1 MQPIT
6 EYVRY
11 DGLALSE
18 LVRTKQV
25 TPLELVES
33 AIGAIEKHNPALN
46 AVIHKMY
53 DYARAAAQQPSDGP
67 LAGVPFLLKDL
78 LGTVA
83 GVPTACGTRQ
93 LKNKPAIQDS
103 ELVRRYKKAGLL
115 ILGKTNTPEFGLTP
129 YTEPEA
135 FGATRNPWDL
145 SRTPGGSSGGSAAAV
160 AGGMVP
166 LASGGD
172 GGGSI
177 RIPAS
182 CCGLFGLKP
191 TRGRVPTGPEF
202 GELWRGFV
210 VEHVLT
216 RSVRDSAAVLD
227 AIAGPDPGT
236 PYIIAPPLRPY
247 MQELNQNP
255 GSLRIAFT
263 DKPFFGSSV
272 HPDCKQGLAQTVQL
286 LTQAGHTLIKAAPE
300 INGSECAVAFLTI
313 LAGEMRAD
321 LESTSRLFNR
331 KPRLR
336 DYEASSFALGLIGKA
351 TSASAYARA
360 ARVLQKAGRAVGRF
374 FEEYDVLLTPTLA
387 SPPVAIG
394 ALQPKPAERALMKVI
409 GGLRAGWLLN
419 ALDIIKPI
427 AAQTFEFIPYTP
439 LFNIT
444 GQPAMSVPLHWN
456 AEGLPIGMHFAGKW
470 GDEAT
475 LFRLA
480 AQLEQIQPWFERRP
494 TAIQ

>member
-1 MQPIT
+1 MQPIVDY
-6 EYVRY
+6 EQY

-18 LVRTKQV
+18 LVRQKKV
-25 TPLELVES
+25 TPLELVET
-33 AIGAIEKHNPALN
+33 AISVIEKHNPALN
-46 AVIHKMY
+46 AVIYKMY
-53 DYARAAAQQPSDGP
+53 DYARAAAQQPLSGP
-67 LAGVPFLLKDL
+67 FCGVPFLLKDL

-83 GVPTACGTRQ
+83 GFPTASGNRL
-93 LKNKPAIQDS
+93 LKNRPAGQDS

-135 FGATRNPWDL
+135 FGASRNPWDL

-160 AGGMVP
+160 ASGMVP

-191 TRGRVPTGPEF
+191 TRGRVPTGPEN

-210 VEHVLT
+210 VEHVIT
-216 RSVRDSAAVLD
+216 RSVRDSAAMLD

-236 PYIIAPPLRPY
+236 PYIIAPPQRPY
-247 MQELNQNP
+247 MHELATDP
-255 GSLRIAFT
+255 GRLRIAFT

-272 HPDCKQGLAQTVQL
+272 HPDCKKGLEKTVQL
-286 LTQAGHTLIKAAPE
+286 LSEAGHTLVEAAPD

-321 LESTSRLFNR
+321 IESTSRLFNR
-331 KPRLR
+331 KPRMR
-336 DYEASSFALGLIGKA
+336 DYEPSSFALGLIGKA
-351 TSASAYARA
+351 TSASTYARA
-360 ARVLQKAGRAVGRF
+360 ARMLQKAGRVVGRF
-374 FEEYDVLLTPTLA
+374 FEEYDLLLTPTLA
-387 SPPVAIG
+387 APPVAVG
-394 ALQPKPAERALMKVI
+394 SLQPKPAERALMQVI
-409 GGLRAGWLLN
+409 GRLRAGWLLN

-444 GQPAMSVPLHWN
+444 GQPAMSVPLQWN
-456 AEGLPIGMHFAGKW
+456 AEGLPIGMQFVAKW

-480 AQLEQIQPWFERRP
+480 AQLEKIQPWFQRRP
-494 TAIQ
+494 TAI